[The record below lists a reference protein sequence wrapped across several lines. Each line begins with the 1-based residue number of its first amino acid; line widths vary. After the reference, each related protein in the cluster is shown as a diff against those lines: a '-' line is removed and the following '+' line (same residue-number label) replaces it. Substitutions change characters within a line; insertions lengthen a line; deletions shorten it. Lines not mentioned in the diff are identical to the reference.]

1 MTGYYLLA
9 LFVAIILHEISH
21 GWAALA
27 FGDTTARDA
36 GRLTLNPIPH
46 IDPVGTILLPV
57 LLTLSGLPIIG
68 WAKPVPV
75 NVSRLRRPRSHAVWV
90 SLAGPATN
98 AVLSFVGWILCRL
111 ALALSPGASALNYGG
126 SFVTVNLNYSWLFN
140 LGFAL
145 GVVNLFVGA
154 FNLIPLPPLDGSALL
169 ERLIPTR
176 NLGSYYRVR
185 QNLLIITMV
194 VVLVDS
200 QTTHLLS
207 HLFVTLES
215 WWWSLL

>member
-1 MTGYYLLA
+1 MTAYFFVA

-27 FGDTTARDA
+27 FGDPTAKNA

-46 IDPVGTILLPV
+46 IDPVGTILLPL

-75 NVSRLRRPRSHAVWV
+75 NVSRLRRPRSQALWV

-98 AVLSFVGWILCRL
+98 AVLSFVGWLLCRL
-111 ALALSPGASALNYGG
+111 SLALSPGSHALLYGG
-126 SFVTVNLNYSWLFN
+126 GFATINLNYTWLFN
-140 LGFAL
+140 IGFAL
-145 GVVNLFVGA
+145 GVVNLFVGV
-154 FNLIPLPPLDGSALL
+154 FNLIPLPPLDGSALV
-169 ERLIPTR
+169 ERLIPTNR
-176 NLGSYYRVR
+176 LGDYYRIR
-185 QNLLIITMV
+185 QSLLIITLV

-207 HLFVTLES
+207 RLFGDLEV
-215 WWWSLL
+215 WWWGLL